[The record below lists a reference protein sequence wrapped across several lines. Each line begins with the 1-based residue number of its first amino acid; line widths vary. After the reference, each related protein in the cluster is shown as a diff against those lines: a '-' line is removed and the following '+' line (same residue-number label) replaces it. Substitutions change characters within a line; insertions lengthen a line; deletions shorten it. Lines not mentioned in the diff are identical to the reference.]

1 MVIKSLPLLVAS
13 ITAFFLLGGLLVW
26 VVVRLLRSNREQ
38 LLASGPMTV
47 EQEFAL
53 REAAA
58 LLLLIEVPRFG
69 SGFRQLEFEVVERA
83 SGRATKLSYDFVR
96 AQGAVYG
103 VTTMRVPLGR
113 VIVERPGSYLVRV
126 GGLRPGADYSRT
138 YGLADHWHRDLR
150 DRHVVKPAPRLV
162 AGSASA
168 TGMTRS
174 GSNGD
179 ALFVMRQVPAK
190 HRNPWTEQRHQRD
203 GRNHHGGRVVGE
215 RCDR

>member
-1 MVIKSLPLLVAS
+1 MIRSLPPLAAS

-38 LLASGPMTV
+38 LLASGPMTA

-69 SGFRQLEFEVVERA
+69 SGFRELEFEVVERA

-96 AQGAVYG
+96 TQGAVYG

-113 VIVERPGSYLVRV
+113 VTVERPGSYLVRV
-126 GGLRPGADYSRT
+126 GGLKPGGDYSRCRIMFSRP
-138 YGLADHWHRDLR
+138 YLR
-150 DRHVVKPAPRLV
+150 RLV
-162 AGSASA
+162 LQIIGIVICAI
-168 TGMTRS
+168 GMLLS
-174 GSNGD
+174 LLL
-179 ALFVMRQVPAK
+179 ALWQVLPL
-190 HRNPWTEQRHQRD
+190 QQ
-203 GRNHHGGRVVGE
+203 G
-215 RCDR
+215 

>member
-26 VVVRLLRSNREQ
+26 VVVCLLRSNREQ
-38 LLASGPMTV
+38 LLASGPMTS

-69 SGFRQLEFEVVERA
+69 SGFRELEFEVVERA

-113 VIVERPGSYLVRV
+113 VAVERPGSYLVRV
-126 GGLRPGADYSRT
+126 GGLQEGRDYSRCRIMFSRP
-138 YGLADHWHRDLR
+138 YLGRMVLQIIGIVICAIGMLFSLLLALW
-150 DRHVVKPAPRLV
+150 
-162 AGSASA
+162 
-168 TGMTRS
+168 
-174 GSNGD
+174 
-179 ALFVMRQVPAK
+179 QVLPL
-190 HRNPWTEQRHQRD
+190 QQ
-203 GRNHHGGRVVGE
+203 G
-215 RCDR
+215 

>member
-1 MVIKSLPLLVAS
+1 MIRSLPPLAAS

-38 LLASGPMTV
+38 LLASGPMTT

-69 SGFRQLEFEVVERA
+69 SGFRELEFEVVERA

-113 VIVERPGSYLVRV
+113 VTVERPGSYLVRV
-126 GGLRPGADYSRT
+126 GGLKPGGDYSRCRIMFSRP
-138 YGLADHWHRDLR
+138 YLRRMVLQIIGIVICAIGMLLSLLLALW
-150 DRHVVKPAPRLV
+150 
-162 AGSASA
+162 
-168 TGMTRS
+168 
-174 GSNGD
+174 
-179 ALFVMRQVPAK
+179 QVLPL
-190 HRNPWTEQRHQRD
+190 QQ
-203 GRNHHGGRVVGE
+203 G
-215 RCDR
+215 